1 MRNKVTESGII
12 PIHLLQFKP
21 KIDILEIDIKDYLF
35 MDYVLKEREFR
46 LAMED
51 IDWQKYQSKA
61 VYIHCSNEA
70 IIPQWCPML
79 IASKLSKFAYIT
91 RYGTKELIQQ
101 TIWMENMDRFDVKT
115 LDNKKV
121 TLIADPEIPDAMYTY
136 FTTLITKNTKAI
148 MYGEPG
154 LPKVIYKK
162 RTEFKDHESIID

>member
-1 MRNKVTESGII
+1 MRNKVSESGII

-21 KIDILEIDIKDYLF
+21 KIEICEIDIKDFLY
-35 MDYVLKEREFR
+35 MEYMLKEREFR

-51 IDWQKYQSKA
+51 IDWKNYQSKA
-61 VYIHCSNEA
+61 VYIHCSNDA
-70 IIPQWCPML
+70 IIPQWCAML

-91 RYGTKELIQQ
+91 RFGTRESLEQLLWI
-101 TIWMENMDRFDVKT
+101 ENMERFAIKT

-121 TLIADPEIPDAMYTY
+121 TLIADPEIPDSIYTF
-136 FTTLITKNTKAI
+136 FTILLSKNVKAI

-162 RTEFKDHESIID
+162 RTEFIPDESTPN